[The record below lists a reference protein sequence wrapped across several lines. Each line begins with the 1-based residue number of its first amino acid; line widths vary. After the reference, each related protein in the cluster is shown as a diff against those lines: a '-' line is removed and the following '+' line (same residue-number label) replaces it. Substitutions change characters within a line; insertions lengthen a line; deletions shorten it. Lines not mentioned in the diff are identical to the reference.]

1 MVDFNQFLDLKRLSG
16 VIKNIETKPDLFPWK
31 TKLNKSFTLSQN
43 ADSNRLVLLT
53 LMNYRFT
60 FDSFERML
68 NSIYRVVNAIKRYQ
82 KKYGPLISYIK
93 QYKLKKSI
101 STSDNK
107 KIVFVIQF
115 CTLAC
120 QYTYSCSY
128 KQCHR
133 LMVFIRACVLMDLH

>member
-68 NSIYRVVNAIKRYQ
+68 TSIYRVVNAIKRYQ

-93 QYKLKKSI
+93 NYKLKQSI
-101 STSDNK
+101 TTSDDKNGG
-107 KIVFVIQF
+107 
-115 CTLAC
+115 TNRL
-120 QYTYSCSY
+120 TYSCSY
-128 KQCHR
+128 IQCHR

>member
-68 NSIYRVVNAIKRYQ
+68 NSIYRVVSAIKRYQ

-93 QYKLKKSI
+93 HYKLKKSI
-101 STSDNK
+101 TTSDNK
-107 KIVFVIQF
+107 NGGI
-115 CTLAC
+115 AC

-128 KQCHR
+128 KQCYR
-133 LMVFIRACVLMDLH
+133 LMGFVRACVLMDLH